1 MEDAMR
7 LRSDSFSEQQP
18 IPGEFAFA
26 VIAEPGPV
34 ALSSNRN
41 PHLAWS
47 DVPEGTRSFA
57 LIASDPDVPSVGTD
71 VNQAGRNVPHALPRV
86 DFTHWLLANLPGECR
101 TIAAGEFS
109 DGVTARGKTAA
120 GPHGSLQGLNDYTG
134 WFAGDADMAG
144 DYHGYDGPCPPWND
158 ERMHHYTFTV
168 YALSVPALV
177 LPERYRVADLRTA
190 MAGHVLASASLTGRY
205 TLNPAV
211 AY

>member
-47 DVPEGTRSFA
+47 
-57 LIASDPDVPSVGTD
+57 DVPSVGTD